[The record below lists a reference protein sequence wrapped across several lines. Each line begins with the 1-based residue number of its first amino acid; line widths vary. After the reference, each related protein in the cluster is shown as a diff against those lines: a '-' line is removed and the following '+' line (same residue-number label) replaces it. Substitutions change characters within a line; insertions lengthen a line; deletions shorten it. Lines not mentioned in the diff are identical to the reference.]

1 MNYYKMRFEWDE
13 SKSKACLTSRGF
25 DFEYV
30 LACFFD
36 ANQIVKHDQ
45 RWDYGEDRFLLYGK
59 IDHRLFVVVYTVRES
74 TIRIISA
81 RKANQREVKEYE
93 INTSKDR

>member
-1 MNYYKMRFEWDE
+1 MEFEWDE
-13 SKSKACLTSRGF
+13 SKSKACSKYRGF

-36 ANQIVKHDQ
+36 PNQIVQQDQ
-45 RWDYGEDRFLLYGK
+45 RWDYGEDRFQLFGK
-59 IDHRLFVVVYTVRES
+59 IDQRLFAVVYTVRES

-81 RKANQREVKEYE
+81 PKANHREVMNYE

>member
-1 MNYYKMRFEWDE
+1 MQKQDLRHYCVTVLLNLPRL
-13 SKSKACLTSRGF
+13 SKP
-25 DFEYV
+25 
-30 LACFFD
+30 
-36 ANQIVKHDQ
+36 H
-45 RWDYGEDRFLLYGK
+45 
-59 IDHRLFVVVYTVRES
+59 HRLFVIVYTVRES